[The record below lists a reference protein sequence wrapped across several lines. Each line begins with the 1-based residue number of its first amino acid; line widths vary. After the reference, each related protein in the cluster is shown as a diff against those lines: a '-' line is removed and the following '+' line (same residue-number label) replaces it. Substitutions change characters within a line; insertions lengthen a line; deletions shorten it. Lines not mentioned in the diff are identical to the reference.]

1 MELNLTQK
9 EIIETTEPKV
19 LVSSAA
25 ASGKTEVLTSRL
37 QYLLDNGVD
46 PTKIVAITFTNNA
59 ASVMLD
65 RLGRPDGLFIGTVHS
80 YCNFLLRSSAIDTT
94 KLLDDER
101 FDELFPLIEKN
112 PSCFRE
118 VDYLLVDEAQDS
130 TEMQFK
136 FFELIQPKNYM
147 YFFDIR
153 QSIYGWNGA
162 DPEYLVEKMDEPGV
176 MVYRMRQNYRNLSD
190 ILHFAKKFLFR
201 LGPAYEDDSI
211 PMRRNNVRYS
221 VIEGNL
227 TPSEAVNALIKTN
240 NRLESNWGDWFLL
253 CRTNADIELFS
264 SLLNDEGV
272 PTDTFKQSELT
283 NSQIEERMKE
293 NSVKILTVHSAKGLE
308 NKNVLAY
315 NIRAYNNEE
324 ARLCYVAA
332 TRARDC
338 LIWAKMPPKRKKKTK
353 VISWE

>member
-211 PMRRNNVRYS
+211 PMRRNNIRYS

-324 ARLCYVAA
+324 AKLCYVAA

>member
-37 QYLLDNGVD
+37 VD

-211 PMRRNNVRYS
+211 PMRRNNIRYS

-272 PTDTFKQSELT
+272 PTDTFKQS
-283 NSQIEERMKE
+283 
-293 NSVKILTVHSAKGLE
+293 
-308 NKNVLAY
+308 LA
-315 NIRAYNNEE
+315 R
-324 ARLCYVAA
+324 VAA
-332 TRARDC
+332 T
-338 LIWAKMPPKRKKKTK
+338 
-353 VISWE
+353 

>member
-9 EIIETTEPKV
+9 EIIETTESKV

-37 QYLLDNGVD
+37 QYLLNNGVD

-176 MVYRMRQNYRNLSD
+176 TVYRMRQNYRNLSD

-211 PMRRNNVRYS
+211 PMRRNNIRYS

>member
-9 EIIETTEPKV
+9 EIIETTESKV

-46 PTKIVAITFTNNA
+46 QTKIVAITFTNNA

-211 PMRRNNVRYS
+211 PMRRNNVKYS

>member
-9 EIIETTEPKV
+9 EIIETTKSKV

-37 QYLLDNGVD
+37 QYLLDNGVS

-80 YCNFLLRSSAIDTT
+80 YCNYLLRSSAIDTT

-101 FDELFPLIEKN
+101 FDELFPLIEEN

-118 VDYLLVDEAQDS
+118 VEHLLVDEAQDS

-136 FFELIQPKNYM
+136 FFELINPKNYM

-162 DPEYLVEKMDEPGV
+162 DPDYLVQKMDEPDV
-176 MVYRMRQNYRNLSD
+176 TIYRMRQNYRNLPD
-190 ILHFAKKFLFR
+190 ILHFAKKFLYK
-201 LGPAYEDDSI
+201 LGIAYEDDSI
-211 PMRRNNVRYS
+211 PMRQERIKYS

-227 TPSEAVNALIKTN
+227 TPTEAVNALIKTN
-240 NRLESNWGDWFLL
+240 NRLDSNWGDWFLL

-264 SLLNDEGV
+264 KLLNDEGI
-272 PTDTFKQSELT
+272 PTDTFRQAELT
-283 NSQIEERMKE
+283 NSQIEEKMRE

-338 LIWAKMPPKRKKKTK
+338 LIWAKMPPKRKKRAK
-353 VISWE
+353 VVSWE

>member
-9 EIIETTEPKV
+9 EIIETTESKV

-211 PMRRNNVRYS
+211 PMRRNNIRYS

>member
-37 QYLLDNGVD
+37 QYLLNNGVD

-211 PMRRNNVRYS
+211 PMRRNNIRYS

-293 NSVKILTVHSAKGLE
+293 NSVKILTVHSSKGLE

-324 ARLCYVAA
+324 AKLCYVAA

>member
-136 FFELIQPKNYM
+136 FFELKKTKNYM

-211 PMRRNNVRYS
+211 PMRRNNIRYS

>member
-46 PTKIVAITFTNNA
+46 PTKVVAITFTNNA

-264 SLLNDEGV
+264 NLLNDEGV